1 MNYYYDYCYDAS
13 TYSNSYDGL
22 DSAIATG
29 IGATIGSFL
38 GFISVIS
45 IVVGVLQIIAMWKL
59 YTKAGEMLFCVPS
72 FDGVLQ
78 CFDQDNFMVISAD
91 SDNKMV
97 GRHYR
102 MVNDND
108 YKLVNFIRDIN
119 STMSKELSTIG
130 FGVQADSLLRYSYK
144 LRYRVRDLT

>member
-1 MNYYYDYCYDAS
+1 MVNDKMEIKKHILENAMDYLIKIHVNLFKGEDDLSSKIEDYGNYYSVSIICGSSIKFDY
-13 TYSNSYDGL
+13 
-22 DSAIATG
+22 I
-29 IGATIGSFL
+29 
-38 GFISVIS
+38 
-45 IVVGVLQIIAMWKL
+45 

-108 YKLVNFIRDIN
+108 YKLVNSIRDIN

-130 FGVQADSLLRYSYK
+130 FGVQADSLLRYS
-144 LRYRVRDLT
+144 